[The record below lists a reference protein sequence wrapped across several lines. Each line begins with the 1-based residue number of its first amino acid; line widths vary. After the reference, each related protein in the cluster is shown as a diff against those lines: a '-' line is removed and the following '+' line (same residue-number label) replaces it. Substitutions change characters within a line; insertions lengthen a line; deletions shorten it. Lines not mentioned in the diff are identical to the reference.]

1 MCTNVYYYN
10 VYQRVPYYNVY
21 LVHFT
26 TIQCLRLSSPSSAAF
41 SQAVQLLGIEIQIQ
55 KQLEDPNIFFF
66 AVFYHLPCCCIL
78 PVSPFFLNCI
88 VHGWLLSKFE
98 NSFSLSSK
106 ILCASWSIVNGG
118 RILETKYKRSWVGW
132 FWFLFG
138 LGLTICQIEISAD
151 IHWISWTWSWF
162 WKVCLDLAPILFNL
176 SSFLFPC
183 AAAAAAC
190 SRPQNCLESCVFL
203 DCVCFSVSFRMIW
216 NIFFLKG
223 IFISFQS
230 CFAVAAHHERE
241 SNSSSSL
248 FSPSLIFLLLNWRS
262 TLCL

>member
-1 MCTNVYYYN
+1 MPQAILSLFC
-10 VYQRVPYYNVY
+10 R
-21 LVHFT
+21 L
-26 TIQCLRLSSPSSAAF
+26 LSSRATVGYWNTNTKTAGRP
-41 SQAVQLLGIEIQIQ
+41 
-55 KQLEDPNIFFF
+55 KYIF
-66 AVFYHLPCCCIL
+66 LCCIL
-78 PVSPFFLNCI
+78 PSTLLLYFACISFFSNCI
-88 VHGWLLSKFE
+88 VQSWLLSKFE

-203 DCVCFSVSFRMIW
+203 DLSDCVCFSFRMIW

>member
-1 MCTNVYYYN
+1 MVGGYWKQNTN
-10 VYQRVPYYNVY
+10 
-21 LVHFT
+21 
-26 TIQCLRLSSPSSAAF
+26 
-41 SQAVQLLGIEIQIQ
+41 G
-55 KQLEDPNIFFF
+55 
-66 AVFYHLPCCCIL
+66 
-78 PVSPFFLNCI
+78 
-88 VHGWLLSKFE
+88 
-98 NSFSLSSK
+98 
-106 ILCASWSIVNGG
+106 
-118 RILETKYKRSWVGW
+118 VGW

-241 SNSSSSL
+241 RATVHLHCSPPAWFSCSSTEEVLFAFSWNSLHAFAVWCKNTFHSNWV
-248 FSPSLIFLLLNWRS
+248 LLLLLFWHTSVALDCSPNLPILNCICIWV
-262 TLCL
+262 CI